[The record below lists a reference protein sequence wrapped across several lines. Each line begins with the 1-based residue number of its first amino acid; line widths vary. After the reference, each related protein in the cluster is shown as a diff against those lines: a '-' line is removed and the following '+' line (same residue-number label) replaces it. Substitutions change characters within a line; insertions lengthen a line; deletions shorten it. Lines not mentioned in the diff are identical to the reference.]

1 MWKQVEG
8 FKSAIYPVLRN
19 AAQGVHFIC
28 YSQGLNVLNI
38 WFICYLFCHFS
49 IRLTCTVNNN
59 TLFFV
64 FLAGGLVC
72 RGILSTLP
80 DHNVQTFISLSS
92 PQAGQYGGKWDF
104 WSHDFYTETCL
115 NPSWCLCL
123 FLLPRHGL
131 FEVPLPSLLQ
141 VQPLPYLLHCFW
153 SDDLHLQLLE
163 WWEFWNIFVSVLWP
177 CVDGKLNS
185 ANRKKNQETF
195 TSFDTLLWFSLLS
208 SSRPSPQRQICEQQ
222 WVLGSAQQ
230 WEAQSKFNRLVN
242 LWIYD

>member
-104 WSHDFYTETCL
+104 WSNDFYTETCL

-123 FLLPRHGL
+123 FLLPRHRL

-185 ANRKKNQETF
+185 ANRKKKIRKH
-195 TSFDTLLWFSLLS
+195 LLLLTPCFGFPSCLPPDPHHRDRYVNS
-208 SSRPSPQRQICEQQ
+208 SEYLALLNSERPNPNSTG
-222 WVLGSAQQ
+222 W
-230 WEAQSKFNRLVN
+230 
-242 LWIYD
+242 